1 MISSSSTNQ
10 PLPTPN
16 KNNKMPKSL
25 NGTIDIR
32 RRDYVSLFIFVLL
45 ISICISLLRDLT
57 NLFVRFQARE
67 TRLVVPN
74 DTLRQIFFD
83 LEYSNHHLGRP
94 TMGDVRVIGENF
106 ELWTNGADYDKPLGE
121 LLAETDWEDDEVHI
135 IFDAG
140 DF

>member
-1 MISSSSTNQ
+1 M
-10 PLPTPN
+10 PN
-16 KNNKMPKSL
+16 KNNKMSKSL

-57 NLFVRFQARE
+57 NLFVRFQATE
-67 TRLVVPN
+67 TRLVVPD
-74 DTLRQIFFD
+74 DTLMQIFFSMG
-83 LEYSNHHLGRP
+83 YAHHHLGRL
-94 TMGDVRVIGENF
+94 TMGDVRVIGKNF
-106 ELWTNGADYDKPLGE
+106 ELCTNGADYDKPLGK
-121 LLAETDWEDDEVHI
+121 LLDETDWEDDEINI